1 MPHNNNRRYK
11 WRVSKQYTPGV
22 THQNSTKLTAVYGNG
37 DTRELMLMSVAGAEI
52 TSKWTI
58 SNEYAN

>member
-52 TSKWTI
+52 TSK
-58 SNEYAN
+58 